1 MPNIPDPDR
10 AKPVRVLL
18 ADDHELYTETL
29 ELLLALDDRVEVVGR
44 AASGAQAI
52 ALAVGLQPD
61 VVLMDVH
68 MPCVDGIRATRAVK
82 ALLPGIRVVM
92 LSSSAAVED
101 VERARDAGAS
111 GYLTK
116 DAPARRS
123 PGRWSASSPPRAS
136 PRPISVRHDD
146 PASWR
151 LESRS
156 AGVGPSVSRGRL
168 PRSARPLRRR
178 RSGAADAAA
187 DDVRADRHRDRR
199 SRDSG

>member
-1 MPNIPDPDR
+1 VLHVPNRRDR
-10 AKPVRVLL
+10 HRTKPVRILL
-18 ADDHELYTETL
+18 ADDHELYAETL

-101 VERARDAGAS
+101 VDRARDAGAS

-116 DAPARRS
+116 DAAGPAIAGEVVRVFS
-123 PGRWSASSPPRAS
+123 SADLSSAE
-136 PRPISVRHDD
+136 
-146 PASWR
+146 
-151 LESRS
+151 LC
-156 AGVGPSVSRGRL
+156 
-168 PRSARPLRRR
+168 
-178 RSGAADAAA
+178 AA
-187 DDVRADRHRDRR
+187 
-199 SRDSG
+199 

>member
-1 MPNIPDPDR
+1 MPTLRDR
-10 AKPVRVLL
+10 HRTKPVRVLL
-18 ADDHELYTETL
+18 ADDHELYAETL

-68 MPCVDGIRATRAVK
+68 MPCVDGIRATRAVR
-82 ALLPGIRVVM
+82 ALLPGTRVVM

-116 DAPARRS
+116 DAAGPAIAGEVVRVF
-123 PGRWSASSPPRAS
+123 SS
-136 PRPISVRHDD
+136 
-146 PASWR
+146 
-151 LESRS
+151 S
-156 AGVGPSVSRGRL
+156 AGLS
-168 PRSARPLRRR
+168 SADLC
-178 RSGAADAAA
+178 AA
-187 DDVRADRHRDRR
+187 
-199 SRDSG
+199 

>member
-1 MPNIPDPDR
+1 VLHVPTLRDPHGL
-10 AKPVRVLL
+10 KPVRVLL
-18 ADDHELYTETL
+18 ADDHELYAETL

-61 VVLMDVH
+61 VVLMDVY

-116 DAPARRS
+116 DAAGPAVAEEVVRVF
-123 PGRWSASSPPRAS
+123 SS
-136 PRPISVRHDD
+136 
-146 PASWR
+146 
-151 LESRS
+151 S
-156 AGVGPSVSRGRL
+156 AGLS
-168 PRSARPLRRR
+168 SADLC
-178 RSGAADAAA
+178 AA
-187 DDVRADRHRDRR
+187 
-199 SRDSG
+199 